1 MNVLPIAAVVIV
13 LSPVLALGQVTA
25 DAVPAPLA
33 ASPSKHYIPNIA
45 AFLQQCPDR
54 DPAYAEIKRD
64 FEVRRNDKTTAE
76 PVCTEPISAMT
87 TAQYTDEL
95 IARQGLRVIYYMDRG
110 QSGHLPWTPGS
121 LYDWMKSRIQG
132 IDIIDGVVGG
142 YCCATLDGKLFFV
155 AGNEDGPNRDA
166 DRTWSGLAGN
176 IAFYAHEVRHTEG
189 DHYLHSSCC
198 GIANGCDNAFDPNN
212 LSAYAVQW
220 WLYSLW
226 LNGTINVGYGCQLP
240 SVVSSTTI
248 GFVDSENLQYA
259 HRFCTNP
266 PPTVTAPAVPFGAC
280 PAQPRRQ
287 SAKK

>member
-1 MNVLPIAAVVIV
+1 MKGLPLITVLVLV
-13 LSPVLALGQVTA
+13 LSPVLALGQVAA
-25 DAVPAPLA
+25 DAVPTPLA
-33 ASPSKHYIPNIA
+33 TSSGGYIRNIA

-54 DPAYAEIKRD
+54 DPAYAEISRD
-64 FEVRRNDKTTAE
+64 FEVRRNDKKTAE

-87 TAQYTDEL
+87 TAQYTDE
-95 IARQGLRVIYYMDRG
+95 IIVRQGLRVIYYMYKG
-110 QSGHLPWTPGS
+110 QSGHLPWTSGD
-121 LYDWMKSRIQG
+121 LYDWMKSKIQG

-142 YCCATLDGKLFFV
+142 YCCATLDGKRFFV
-155 AGNEDGPNRDA
+155 GGSQNDFNRDS
-166 DRTWSGLAGN
+166 DRTWSGIAGN

-198 GIANGCDNAFDPNN
+198 GIENGCDNAFDPNN

-226 LNGTINVGYGCQLP
+226 LNGTINVGYGCQP
-240 SVVSSTTI
+240 SSEVSSATR

-266 PPTVTAPAVPFGAC
+266 PPTVTAPAVPFVAC
-280 PAQPRRQ
+280 PAQLRLPASR
-287 SAKK
+287 K